1 MNPNVLKTDRNI
13 SAQINWY
20 KRTCV
25 FQVTVMYVLMC
36 ITFAIFIEVLLRKM
50 QLRSFTVNANHFLH
64 DNNHRTLTHF
74 KKRVHLFGPHLRT
87 IGISP
92 SVSDARIHSSAAGHC
107 QKDTTSWLFSATRL
121 ATFCP
126 KSRKAR
132 SSTFLPRESGNSW
145 PLSSRI
151 ISKKGCIVVL
161 TYANIIGI
169 YFFDK
174 LNLGSLWY

>member
-13 SAQINWY
+13 SAQINGY

-92 SVSDARIHSSAAGHC
+92 SVTA
-107 QKDTTSWLFSATRL
+107 
-121 ATFCP
+121 
-126 KSRKAR
+126 
-132 SSTFLPRESGNSW
+132 
-145 PLSSRI
+145 PLSQPLLTFVSAMAVTRGK
-151 ISKKGCIVVL
+151 ISPMAVTKAICLEFGF
-161 TYANIIGI
+161 YYSHN
-169 YFFDK
+169 
-174 LNLGSLWY
+174 

>member
-50 QLRSFTVNANHFLH
+50 QLRSFTVNANHFFYMMIIIVRWLISK
-64 DNNHRTLTHF
+64 NEFTF
-74 KKRVHLFGPHLRT
+74 SGP
-87 IGISP
+87 ICAQSA
-92 SVSDARIHSSAAGHC
+92 SVRQCMSDARIHSSAAGHC

-132 SSTFLPRESGNSW
+132 FSTFLPRESGNSW

-169 YFFDK
+169 YFFDN
-174 LNLGSLWY
+174 LNLG